1 MLNFN
6 KLFLIIAGLI
16 FFNTEL
22 IQAGGSLSRG
32 FPSKKQ
38 QEEDD
43 ETERQRQAELAAQR
57 AKSDARRAEIN
68 RKKDLETLDR
78 YNRKQAAIKALK
90 ALPEMQEKYL
100 EKFPAPKNDVERRAL
115 IKKGFTFAWQQYY
128 TQLTVKTF
136 FAEKKYTGPGSD
148 QTLTQKEIEVVERC
162 GRVAGE
168 LFLRGK
174 KQNDTSI
181 KEIQAIYAQ
190 ILKADKD
197 ALQGKR

>member
-6 KLFLIIAGLI
+6 KFFLIIAGLI

-22 IQAGGSLSRG
+22 IQAGGSLSSG

-43 ETERQRQAELAAQR
+43 ERERQRQAELTAQR
-57 AKSDARRAEIN
+57 AASAARRAEMN
-68 RKKDLETLDR
+68 REKDLKTFDK
-78 YNRKQAAIKALK
+78 YNRKQAAIEALK
-90 ALPEMQEKYL
+90 ALPEMQKKYL
-100 EKFPAPKNDVERRAL
+100 EKFPAPENDVELRAS
-115 IKKGFTFAWQQYY
+115 IKNGFTLAWQQYY

-148 QTLTQKEIEVVERC
+148 ETLTQKEIEVAERC

-190 ILKADKD
+190 IVKADRD
-197 ALQGKR
+197 ALQRKR